1 MLTNAN
7 KIGGGKSRNSNIE
20 LLRFV
25 LMFFIFAWHVLVHA
39 YGIKNGASSSPSV
52 FQLALCSLFVP
63 SVNAF
68 MLISGYYGLKLT
80 FGKAISFVIQACFY
94 SYGFLFFKMFTV
106 GLDND
111 DILGLAPIS
120 TFRWWFFTYYFMIL
134 LLSPVINAGIEKLGK
149 KQFKVLLICLV
160 VMNFGLWLAGTHRGY
175 DFHSLLIIYLL
186 GRYLNIY
193 GVSVGRQKAAMLWGI
208 ATLALWLSVVYA
220 YANHLSISFH
230 LLSYNNVLIIMQAIG
245 IVFFALSFKE
255 RHFRPFLFLGVHS
268 FAIYLI
274 TERTAGKIYQYAK
287 ALFEDSNFLYGLAF
301 MLLVML
307 ACVAI
312 DAFQSKINAFI
323 VNKVSNK
330 G

>member
-1 MLTNAN
+1 
-7 KIGGGKSRNSNIE
+7 
-20 LLRFV
+20 
-25 LMFFIFAWHVLVHA
+25 MFFIFAWHVLVHA
-39 YGIKNGASSSPSV
+39 YGIKAGGLSNPSTL
-52 FQLALCSLFVP
+52 QLVLCSLFVP

-68 MLISGYYGLKLT
+68 MLISGYYGMKLT
-80 FGKAISFVIQACFY
+80 LGKAASFIVQACFY
-94 SYGFLFFKMFTV
+94 SYGLLAFKFFTG
-106 GLDND
+106 GLDQD
-111 DILGLAPIS
+111 DFLGIAPIS
-120 TFRWWFFTYYFMIL
+120 TFRWWFFTYYFMIF
-134 LLSPVINAGIEKLGK
+134 LLSPVINAGIKK
-149 KQFKVLLICLV
+149 ISRKQFKWTLIYLV
-160 VMNFGLWLAGTHRGY
+160 FVNFGLWFSGIHKGY